1 MNQPSPRQDMRMVLY
16 PISACLAPCTSQR
29 LCQGRTWSWFKVSDR
44 SNMWSTS
51 RTSTLRILV
60 DGVGTVALFYESC
73 QRDQVESNCMN
84 SLDDLFM
91 REMRLY
97 YPFLWLGGWKT

>member
-1 MNQPSPRQDMRMVLY
+1 
-16 PISACLAPCTSQR
+16 
-29 LCQGRTWSWFKVSDR
+29 
-44 SNMWSTS
+44 
-51 RTSTLRILV
+51 
-60 DGVGTVALFYESC
+60 
-73 QRDQVESNCMN
+73 MN